1 MKLISWNVNGLRA
14 CYNKGDFMR
23 FFTEA
28 DADAFCI
35 QETKMQPDQLKLE
48 LEGYYQY
55 FNSAVRKGYSG
66 VAVFSKIK
74 PLSVS
79 YGINIEK
86 HDQEGRVLTLEYP
99 AFYLVSVYT
108 PNSKDGLLRIDYRM
122 EWEDAFRAYLHKL
135 EESKP
140 VVVCGDFNI
149 AHREI
154 DLANPRENAHNTGFL
169 PEERAFLDR
178 FTAAGYLDT
187 FRLRHGEERDR
198 YSWWSYKTRARARN
212 VGWRI
217 DYFFVSEELR
227 EQVAGAEI
235 EDGIYGS
242 DHCPVTLEL
251 DLPG

>member
-140 VVVCGDFNI
+140 VVVCGDMNV
-149 AHREI
+149 AHEEI
-154 DLANPRENAHNTGFL
+154 DLKNPAQNRGNAGFSDQEREKMTVLLNSGFI
-169 PEERAFLDR
+169 
-178 FTAAGYLDT
+178 DT
-187 FRLRHGEERDR
+187 YR
-198 YSWWSYKTRARARN
+198 YFYPDVTDHYTWWSYRFNARKNNA
-212 VGWRI
+212 GWRI
-217 DYFFVSEELR
+217 DYFLVSDSLKDKIKD
-227 EQVAGAEI
+227 AMI
-235 EDGIYGS
+235 YDDIYGS
-242 DHCPVTLEL
+242 DHCPVGLEIE
-251 DLPG
+251 D